1 MRKMDEME
9 LHISN
14 NAIRWAWAFTVLA
27 LAGRSIWDVV
37 RMGKITAPSYL
48 LIFQNL
54 LYFLAVQIGKWR
66 AGDESGRTSI
76 LLCGAM
82 TVVFLAL
89 GALLLWHM
97 GR

>member
-1 MRKMDEME
+1 MQKMDEME
-9 LHISN
+9 LYVSN

-27 LAGRSIWDVV
+27 LAGWSIWDVV
-37 RMGKITAPSYL
+37 RMGKITAPAYL

-66 AGDESGRTSI
+66 AGDESSRTSI

>member
-14 NAIRWAWAFTVLA
+14 NVIRWAWAFTVLA
-27 LAGRSIWDVV
+27 LAGRSIWDGVQAG
-37 RMGKITAPSYL
+37 RITAPAYL

-66 AGDESGRTSI
+66 AGDENSQTSI

-82 TVVFLAL
+82 TAVFLAL
-89 GALLLWHM
+89 GALLLWRM